1 MGLIDDNL
9 SWDVTI
15 TNNGIV
21 SYFEALSKTTIKA
34 GRTETFRIGSTL
46 LANQIISNV
55 KQENDLKKEN
65 LIVATKQ
72 LVAQSGEV
80 DLTDYYTKDEVDQI
94 LADIPGGGGD
104 YNFSVKELDLVA
116 TAQRTPTTMLV
127 TPDVANT
134 IDGSSTVGKITANN
148 QVKGGYLKVIAG
160 EIKLSIDRTTPS
172 SNIFV
177 NFESEPTAAFDAN
190 GGIPFGK
197 VVFGCAF
204 INDATFLIAGYTE
217 APIQILLPP
226 EGLNPLEEV
235 SFIFDQ
241 NKIHL
246 KHNGVILETYINPS
260 ALGKYW
266 QLLNASELPDN
277 YETIFDLSEALSDIR
292 YKLPETVKDGDNFH
306 LISDGEL
313 FNKKLVAGDYITV
326 YGNKSNVTVL
336 RLPSDQLPTTKL
348 TLPITY
354 YLQEHASKELK
365 AYYDTELR
373 AVFVFG
379 LFHLS
384 SFPNQ
389 SNIVFE
395 IDLSQI
401 SLSAPNLNAMDLI
414 TYHGN
419 SIQRVGVVFS
429 REEKLLRVRVDPN
442 LFGGTGESYFLLSNL
457 VLQATL

>member
-1 MGLIDDNL
+1 MGLVDDNL
-9 SWDVTI
+9 AWDVTI

-21 SYFEALSKTTIKA
+21 GYFEALSKTTIKA
-34 GRTETFRIGSTL
+34 GKTATFRVGSTL
-46 LANQIISNV
+46 LANQILSNV
-55 KQENDLKKEN
+55 KQANDLKKEN
-65 LIVATKQ
+65 LLVATKQ
-72 LVAQSGEV
+72 VVAQSGEV

-94 LADIPGGGGD
+94 IADVPGGGGD

-116 TAQRTPTTMLV
+116 TAEKVPAQMLV
-127 TPDVANT
+127 TPDVNNT
-134 IDGSSTVGKITANN
+134 ITGSNITGKITANN
-148 QVKGGYLKVIAG
+148 QIKGGYFKVDSG
-160 EIKLSIDRTTPS
+160 EITLTIDRTAPS
-172 SNIFV
+172 NNIFV
-177 NFESEPTAAFDAN
+177 NLENEPVAAYDAN

-197 VVFGCAF
+197 VIFGCAF
-204 INDATFLIAGYTE
+204 INDATFIIAGYTE

-226 EGLNPLEEV
+226 EGLNQLEEV

-260 ALGKYW
+260 ALDKYW
-266 QLLNASELPDN
+266 QSLNASELPDN
-277 YETIFDLSEALSDIR
+277 YETIFDLSGALSDIR
-292 YKLPETVKDGDNFH
+292 YKLPETAKDGDNYH
-306 LISDGEL
+306 LTSAGEL
-313 FNKKLVAGDYITV
+313 FNKKLLEGDYITV
-326 YGNKSNVTVL
+326 YGNKSNVTVV

-401 SLSAPNLNAMDLI
+401 SLSAPNLNAQDLI

-442 LFGGTGESYFLLSNL
+442 LFGGTGESYFLLSNI

>member
-80 DLTDYYTKDEVDQI
+80 DLTDYYTKDEVNQI
-94 LADIPGGGGD
+94 VADIPGGGGD

-116 TAQRTPTTMLV
+116 TADKVQAQMLM
-127 TPDVANT
+127 TPDVNNT
-134 IDGSSTVGKITANN
+134 ITGSDIAGKITANN
-148 QVKGGYLKVIAG
+148 QIKGGYFKADSG
-160 EIKLSIDRTTPS
+160 EVKITIDRSTPS
-172 SNIFV
+172 NNIFV
-177 NFESEPTAAFDAN
+177 NLENEPLAAFDS
-190 GGIPFGK
+190 GGSIPLSQ
-197 VVFGCAF
+197 VIFGCAF
-204 INDATFLIAGYTE
+204 LNDTTFIIAGFTE

-226 EGLNPLEEV
+226 EGLNALEEV
-235 SFIFDQ
+235 SFIFEK
-241 NKIHL
+241 NKIHI
-246 KHNGVILETYINPS
+246 KHRGKILDTYVHPS
-260 ALGKYW
+260 QLNKYW
-266 QLLNASELPDN
+266 QLINALELPDN
-277 YETIFDLSEALSDIR
+277 YETIFDLSEAVSDTR
-292 YKLPETVKDGDNFH
+292 YKLPASAKDGDNFH
-306 LISDGEL
+306 LTSDGEL
-313 FNKKLVAGDYITV
+313 FDKKLLVGDYITV
-326 YGNKSNVTVL
+326 YGDMSNVTVL
-336 RLPSDQLPTTKL
+336 RLPSDQLLTTKL
-348 TLPITY
+348 ILPITY
-354 YLQEHASKELK
+354 YLQDYSSKELK

-384 SFPNQ
+384 SFPTE

-395 IDLSQI
+395 IDISQI
-401 SLSAPNLNAMDLI
+401 SLNAPNLNAMDLI

-419 SIQRVGVVFS
+419 NIQRVGVVLVK
-429 REEKLLRVRVDPN
+429 EEKLLRVRIDPN
-442 LFGGTGESYFLLSNL
+442 MFGGTGEAYFLLSNL